1 LYRDIGPS
9 DAALSGAR
17 QCVFHM
23 GICRWAPK
31 DPGRRFS
38 STSQSQLGQDAA
50 DVVLDRFGTDEETLA
65 DLEIGQTV
73 ADEVEDLALS

>member
-1 LYRDIGPS
+1 MTPRSRPHRGEPLFRVG
-9 DAALSGAR
+9 
-17 QCVFHM
+17 F
-23 GICRWAPK
+23 CRWAPK

-38 STSQSQLGQDAA
+38 SSSQSQLGQDAT

-65 DLEIGQTV
+65 DVEIGQTV